1 MLSTGTKAPA
11 FCLPDQNGSMHE
23 LKDFLGRKVIL
34 YFYPKDNT
42 SGCTAEACSFRDSYP
57 DITEKGAAVIG
68 ISKDSPAS
76 HKKFAEKHELP
87 FLLLSD
93 EDTGVIQAYDAW
105 KEKKLYGRSYMGTV
119 RCTYL
124 IDETGIIVKAYEK
137 VKPSGH
143 AGETLAD
150 L

>member
-124 IDETGIIVKAYEK
+124 IDEAGIIVKAYAK

>member
-124 IDETGIIVKAYEK
+124 IDEAGIIVKAYEK